1 MKLRENPLCE
11 ECERINLL
19 TSAVMVHHIIPIED
33 GGEPLDWENLMSL
46 CDPCH
51 CKKHSNAKE
60 DVGGCG
66 VDGLPVH
73 PDHPW
78 AKR

>member
-19 TSAVMVHHIIPIED
+19 TSAVMVHHIIPIEG
-33 GGEPLDWENLMSL
+33 GGEPLDWDNLMSL
-46 CDPCH
+46 CEYCH
-51 CKKHSNAKE
+51 DKKHSRLNLS
-60 DVGGCG
+60 GCG
-66 VDGLPVH
+66 IDGMPLNLG
-73 PDHPW
+73 HPW